1 MKDVLYLQFNG
12 GVRLRYTGCVRGMTP
27 AEMLDCSSK
36 FRGVVR
42 VDVRDLGSCT
52 DKVLEG
58 REGIV
63 SGLARNRIDS
73 FPTGIPVIDDDGIFV
88 TEQTLALFGVT
99 DQVVCGQRFSKL
111 CGLWSMVL
119 EATMRTSEHF
129 ALLASIAIWVLRLVV
144 SQME

>member
-1 MKDVLYLQFNG
+1 MEDVLYLQHYR
-12 GVRLRYTGCVRGMTP
+12 GVRLRDAWCVRCVAP

-42 VDVRDLGSCT
+42 VDVRDLRPCP
-52 DKVLEG
+52 DKVFEG

-73 FPTGIPVIDDDGIFV
+73 FPTGIPVIDDDGIV

-99 DQVVCGQRFSKL
+99 DQMVCGQRFSKL
-111 CGLWSMVL
+111 CRQWSMVL
-119 EATMRTSEHF
+119 EATMRTSEHL
-129 ALLASIAIWVLRLVV
+129 ALLTSIAMWVLWLVIP
-144 SQME
+144 QME